1 MQLDDI
7 DLIREYNNKKSS
19 TACYA
24 LISRYQQSV
33 FGMCYKI
40 LKHREEA
47 EEAAQDT
54 FIKFFDSLEKL
65 REPEKLKSWLLSIA
79 YRTAIDFYRRKR
91 PTMKEVESIPESKL
105 TGGENP
111 QKILEKTQSKEL
123 LEQVFDSLDKLDASI
138 LTLYYLDD
146 MPIKEIAQTLNQTD
160 SNIKIRLMRAR
171 VYLREKMELIY
182 LKELKV

>member
-1 MQLDDI
+1 
-7 DLIREYNNKKSS
+7 
-19 TACYA
+19 
-24 LISRYQQSV
+24 
-33 FGMCYKI
+33 
-40 LKHREEA
+40 
-47 EEAAQDT
+47 
-54 FIKFFDSLEKL
+54 
-65 REPEKLKSWLLSIA
+65 
-79 YRTAIDFYRRKR
+79 
-91 PTMKEVESIPESKL
+91 MKEVESIPESKL